1 MHGARNL
8 VERQRGRYCNTP
20 MIGSIV
26 HPLAPEKVVA
36 WMEGYFKSNAAK
48 PPFSAFSRAIQALI
62 RKNALLPLDLLS
74 QSLLNPPQY

>member
-1 MHGARNL
+1 MHGARDL
-8 VERQRGRYCNTP
+8 GERQRGRYCNTP

-26 HPLAPEKVVA
+26 HPLASEKVWHGWKA
-36 WMEGYFKSNAAK
+36 ISKSNAAK
-48 PPFSAFSRAIQALI
+48 PPFSAFSRAIEALI